1 MIRRQRKQQGFT
13 LVELVVVIVVLGIL
27 AAVAIPRYVS
37 YTTDARVAAMNGLAS
52 ALRSS
57 VMLVQGRYQA
67 TGNLTATSV
76 TLSDGSN
83 VTVSA
88 GANGGIPTMAAAG
101 IEAAV
106 RQEGF
111 TFVPATGVW
120 NFASGAVAGCNVT
133 YTAAGAVNVVSGS
146 C

>member
-1 MIRRQRKQQGFT
+1 MKQRQQGFT
-13 LVELVVVIVVLGIL
+13 LVELGVVIVVLGIL
-27 AAVAIPRYVS
+27 AAIAIPRYVS
-37 YTTDARVAAMNGLAS
+37 YTREARVSALNGLAS

-67 TGNLTATSV
+67 VGNLTATTVALADGSSV
-76 TLSDGSN
+76 T
-83 VTVSA
+83 VTS
-88 GANGGIPTMAAAG
+88 GANGGIPTVAAAG

-111 TFVPATGVW
+111 TFTPATGTW
-120 NFASGAVAGCNVT
+120 NFASGAVAGCNVV
-133 YTAAGAVNVVSGS
+133 YAASGAVTVNTT

>member
-1 MIRRQRKQQGFT
+1 MKRSHRGFT

-27 AAVAIPRYVS
+27 AAVAIPRYVT
-37 YTTDARVAAMNGLAS
+37 YTRDARISALNGLAA

-67 TGNLTATSV
+67 TGNLTATTV
-76 TLSDGSN
+76 ALADGN
-83 VTVSA
+83 PVTVSA
-88 GANGGIPTMAAAG
+88 GANGGIPVVASAG

-111 TFVPATGVW
+111 TYSVAGPTGTW
-120 NFASGAVAGCNVT
+120 NFASGVVAGCNVV
-133 YTAAGAVNVVSGS
+133 YAADGSVQVNTG

>member
-1 MIRRQRKQQGFT
+1 MRRKQRGFT

-37 YTTDARVAAMNGLAS
+37 YTTDARIAALNGLAS

-67 TGNLTATSV
+67 TGDLTATSV
-76 TLSDGSN
+76 TLSDGSS

-88 GANGGIPTMAAAG
+88 GANGGIPTRANAG
-101 IEAAV
+101 IAAAV

-111 TFVPATGVW
+111 TFVPATGTW
-120 NFASGAVAGCNVT
+120 NFASGAVTGCTVT
-133 YTAAGAVNVVSGS
+133 YTAAGAVTVNSGS